1 LNVWV
6 LAVGGVPPVEII
18 VLDVAFIS
26 IPVPAVRKV
35 IAPAVSFHPRTA
47 LAFGSARLAPV
58 PPSARAKSVMPV
70 MEPPVILTAF
80 AFCVAIVPRPSV
92 VRWAEASAS
101 SISAAPATETVT
113 FEAEISSVLFDAA
126 PVVNVSTVLA
136 VRFEPTAIVI
146 TFEASASLI
155 EMPEAFATIVPPV
168 IATALAFC
176 VPSVPTPRL
185 VLAVAASDAP
195 VPPSATARSVMPV
208 IDPPVIA
215 TAFAFCVEIVPR
227 PSVVR

>member
-1 LNVWV
+1 VTV
-6 LAVGGVPPVEII
+6 EEMVFAVALIEM
-18 VLDVAFIS
+18 
-26 IPVPAVRKV
+26 PVPAVRKV

-47 LAFGSARLAPV
+47 FAFGSTRLAPV

-70 MEPPVILTAF
+70 TEPPVMLTAF
-80 AFCVAIVPRPSV
+80 AFCVAIVPRPRV
-92 VRWAEASAS
+92 VRWVEASAS
-101 SISAAPATETVT
+101 SIRAAPAVEIVT
-113 FEAEISSVLFDAA
+113 FEAEISSVLFDVA
-126 PVVNVSTVLA
+126 PVVSVNTVLA

-176 VPSVPTPRL
+176 VPSVPIPRF
-185 VLAVAASDAP
+185 VLAFAASDAP
-195 VPPSATARSVMPV
+195 VPPSATARSVMPD